1 MSEAPIIGAVI
12 IGRNEGDRLGLCLAS
27 VHAQVPHVVYVDSG
41 SDDGSIERA
50 RMTGADVVELDMSKP
65 FTAARARNA
74 GFEALTAKHK
84 IDFVQFIDGDCEL
97 QDGWIEFASDFL
109 EHHSDV
115 AVAFGRRRERFPENS
130 IYNRLCDWEWNT
142 PIGMVDACGGDT
154 LMRVRA
160 LNDVEGFDPSLIAG
174 EEPELCV
181 RLRAWR
187 WQIWRLDHEMT
198 LHDADMTRF
207 GQWWKRTHRA
217 GHAFAEGAALH
228 GLPPERHWVRETRK
242 AVIWGLVLPVV
253 ILLTAWIFTP
263 KALLLLLLYPLQVI
277 RLAIREGGDHA
288 AWERGFLLVIGK
300 FAEMA
305 GVLDYWLR
313 RLIGRPRGLV
323 EYK

>member
-1 MSEAPIIGAVI
+1 MTEKPAIGAVI
-12 IGRNEGDRLGLCLAS
+12 IGRNEGDRLNLCLAS

-41 SDDGSIERA
+41 SDDGSVERA
-50 RMTGADVVELDMSKP
+50 RMTGAEVVELDMSKP

-74 GFEALTAKHK
+74 GLEALTAHQK

-97 QDGWIEFASDFL
+97 QDGWIDFASDFL

-115 AVAFGRRRERFPENS
+115 AVTFGRRRERFPENS

-154 LMRVRA
+154 LMRVSA
-160 LNDVEGFDPSLIAG
+160 LKDVEGFDPSLIAG

-198 LHDADMTRF
+198 LHDANMTRF

-242 AVIWGLVLPVV
+242 AVIWGLVLPII
-253 ILLTAWIFTP
+253 ILLATGMFGPT
-263 KALLLLLLYPLQVI
+263 ALLLVLLYPLQVI
-277 RLAIREGGDHA
+277 RLAVRDGGDHA
-288 AWERGFLLVIGK
+288 AWERGLLLVVGK
-300 FAEMA
+300 FAEMT
-305 GVLDYWLR
+305 GVIDYWVR
-313 RLIGRPRGLV
+313 RLTGRPRGLV